1 MLIRRFAVTLQLQV
15 KRAVWRTN
23 NYQTGGGEG
32 VVVRVLQRI
41 CWKACNFDILNTQVV
56 GVAQIINK
64 MPGPVPFTEE
74 DEEVISA

>member
-1 MLIRRFAVTLQLQV
+1 MLIRRFAVTFQLQI
-15 KRAVWRTN
+15 KRALRRT
-23 NYQTGGGEG
+23 YQTGGGEG
-32 VVVRVLQRI
+32 GCGQGFIEDLLYSR
-41 CWKACNFDILNTQVV
+41 NFDILNTQVV

>member
-1 MLIRRFAVTLQLQV
+1 MLIRQFAVTFQLQI
-15 KRAVWRTN
+15 KRALSRT
-23 NYQTGGGEG
+23 YQTGGGEG

-41 CWKACNFDILNTQVV
+41 CSKARNFDILNTQVV